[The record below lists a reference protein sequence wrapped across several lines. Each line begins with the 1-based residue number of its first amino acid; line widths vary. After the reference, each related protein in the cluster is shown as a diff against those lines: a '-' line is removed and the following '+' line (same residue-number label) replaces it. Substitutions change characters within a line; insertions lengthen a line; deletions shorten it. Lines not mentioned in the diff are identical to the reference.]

1 MTHTRFLTSLGAVAL
16 AGALA
21 LSGCGNNSN
30 SKETTAGTSEDA
42 TVSANNAA
50 NDDLTDEEIIAKVKE
65 TAEQSEQLS
74 FNSITRDLN
83 VHMESSAQMTGE
95 GIPSQSMTVTLDARA
110 DNDNQTM
117 EMSVKGNLGSDQQVD
132 TTSYFQYEGDTLTA
146 YINNGGAWQT
156 TAVSADEISQAGEGT
171 TNLATITTL
180 VDGIDQATVTRGEDS
195 YTLTTDLDPSLVK
208 TMFDY
213 ETDAES
219 VGTLTISVDAETF
232 EIYELTLEMDMNIE
246 DNGSSGN
253 IVMNMNMTSER
264 NADETVEIPAEALE
278 AAGTAG
284 AADSS
289 SSDN

>member
-146 YINNGGAWQT
+146 YINNGGVWQT

-180 VDGIDQATVTRGEDS
+180 VDGIDKATVTRGEDS

-264 NADETVEIPAEALE
+264 DADETVEIPAEALE

-284 AADSS
+284 AGDSS